1 MGFGKN
7 GGGSYVLNQV
17 VPVWEPAFFAE
28 LEATRNLSQACRVAG
43 VSSAKIAQ
51 RRTRHPDFNKRV
63 EALLEGQKYT
73 RDAEDR
79 LVALREPPD
88 WSLIE
93 ETFLVTLSQTLN
105 AAAACRTVGVS
116 YEDFHRHRKR
126 DAQFAERVGLAIS
139 KACDELEGS
148 VFQRALGESDGLAI
162 QLLRTYRPDLYARE
176 FRPPEPGGEEK
187 RSRQAY
193 LANLSDEDRAQLKV
207 LLQRASD
214 KIASSGLVGS
224 EPGRLSESSGEAQSA

>member
-1 MGFGKN
+1 M
-7 GGGSYVLNQV
+7 VLNQV
-17 VPVWEPAFFAE
+17 VPMWEPAFFAE
-28 LEATRNLSQACRVAG
+28 LEATRNLNQACRVAN
-43 VSSAKIAQ
+43 VSLSRINQ
-51 RRTRHPDFNKRV
+51 RRVKSPDFGRRV

-79 LVALREPPD
+79 LVALKEPPD
-88 WSLIE
+88 WAAIE

-176 FRPPEPGGEEK
+176 FRPPTDGADEK
-187 RSRQAY
+187 RSRQAF
-193 LANLSDEDRAQLKV
+193 LANLPDEDRAQLKA
-207 LLQRASD
+207 LLLKAAE
-214 KIASSGLVGS
+214 KALPSGNGS
-224 EPGRLSESSGEAQSA
+224 EAHSDHKPA